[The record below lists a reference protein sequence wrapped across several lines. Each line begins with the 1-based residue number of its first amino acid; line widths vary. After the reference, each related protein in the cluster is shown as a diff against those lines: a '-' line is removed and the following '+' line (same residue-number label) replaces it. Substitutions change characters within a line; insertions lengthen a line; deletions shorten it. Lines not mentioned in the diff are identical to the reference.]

1 MAYASEFINEEE
13 FVLLYDANKPKNPE
27 IPFGN
32 YESFDLDS
40 MTDDM
45 CKTEFRFFKNDIY
58 NLIEVL
64 NLPDEIICYNGLNVN
79 VVEAVCVLLKRFA
92 YPCRYVDLIPRFAR
106 PEPQICMIS
115 NTTMNLIY
123 DNWQHLLV
131 NLNQPWLSRQHLQEY
146 AEVIHEKGAAL
157 ENCWGFIDGTVRAIS
172 RPRRNQR
179 VMYNGHKKMHA
190 IKFQS
195 IVAPNG
201 LIANLYGPVEGKRH
215 DSAML
220 AQSQV
225 LTQLQNHS
233 FGPNGNVLCI
243 YGDPAYPIRQ
253 QLQCP
258 FRGARLTAIEKEWN
272 KSMSK
277 VRVSV
282 EWIFGDIV
290 NYFKFLD
297 FKKNLKIGLS
307 AVAKMYVTCAL
318 FHNARACLHGTIT
331 SKFFDI
337 NPPAINDY
345 FQ

>member
-1 MAYASEFINEEE
+1 
-13 FVLLYDANKPKNPE
+13 
-27 IPFGN
+27 
-32 YESFDLDS
+32 
-40 MTDDM
+40 
-45 CKTEFRFFKNDIY
+45 
-58 NLIEVL
+58 
-64 NLPDEIICYNGLNVN
+64 
-79 VVEAVCVLLKRFA
+79 
-92 YPCRYVDLIPRFAR
+92 
-106 PEPQICMIS
+106 MIS

-225 LTQLQNHS
+225 LRQLQNH
-233 FGPNGNVLCI
+233 GNVLCI